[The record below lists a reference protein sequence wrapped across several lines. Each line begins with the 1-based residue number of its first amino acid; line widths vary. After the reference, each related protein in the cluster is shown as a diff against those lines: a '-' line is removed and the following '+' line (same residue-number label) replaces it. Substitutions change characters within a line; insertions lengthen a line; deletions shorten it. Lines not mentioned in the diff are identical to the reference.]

1 MKPFDDYPRGG
12 YTILPRLKG
21 GNARREYGHWLV
33 KRGQTSCA
41 YCGTS
46 LVDSYE
52 HWLLLTVDHVIPV
65 SDKDRKEGHRLGIPK
80 SWHESYSNIVLAC
93 SGCNGFRNRY
103 EAPQKPRESWEES
116 DFFEFR
122 DRVFRE
128 KAAQISEARDS
139 EIRFYNDCVVLVAVV
154 PDSVRQGLLGQTPS

>member
-1 MKPFDDYPRGG
+1 MKPFDDYHGGG

-33 KRGQTSCA
+33 ERGQTSCA
-41 YCGTS
+41 YCKTS

-103 EAPQKPRESWEES
+103 EVSWQEPKESWEES
-116 DFFEFR
+116 EFLEFR
-122 DRVFRE
+122 DRVFEE
-128 KAAQISEARDS
+128 KTALIEAARNSET
-139 EIRFYNDCVVLVAVV
+139 RFYNDRVAPVAAALKL
-154 PDSVRQGLLGQTPS
+154 DTRTI